1 MEPVGHEAE
10 AAKQEGNDFFRQ
22 KQYTKA
28 VAKFS
33 ESLQHKPTDPF
44 VLGNRAAALLALG
57 RAEDAL
63 ADAKE
68 AIRLDPNYV
77 KGYYRC
83 TSALLALGRNS
94 SAVTAASTGLK
105 LQPTN
110 AQLQA
115 LLEQANEAKRREEP
129 MYGDGDDD
137 DDDEGEYDDT
147 DGEGEE
153 EETDEDMDDDD
164 DDDDEAWASLKNP
177 ADMEVEGG
185 GGRPRP
191 PASRVSV
198 IDALDPDGAADA
210 KAEAMKDAGNA
221 EYKQGKY
228 GTAADYYSKAIA
240 LAPENATYW
249 TNRAAARLMTNDGDE
264 ALSDAQKAISLQPTL
279 LKAHVRAVKALCLL
293 GRLSD
298 ARRQFEA
305 LIAQPG
311 GDAHAAEGQAISELE
326 TLYRQGKSALEREG
340 QDPAREALQTLNVLA
355 EKCPSSIAFA
365 CLQMEAVIRA
375 RPGHGASQVM
385 AESSRWIRKHSDH
398 PDLLCVRGKALYGTG
413 QIEQASDTRPR
424 RTAPHRRRTPPRAA
438 APSRPLRSP
447 PLAPLA
453 FAGAQALRRGVA
465 PRPRPRREPADARAP
480 QGVRIAQKGRERR
493 LRVRAVRRGD
503 REVHCGD
510 GPRPVERRR
519 LPHTVHQ
526 PRHRQVP
533 REGLPRRDR
542 RLRRGA
548 RHPAAPLQ
556 GADAP
561 RGVPDGD
568 GGVAEGDRRLRERE
582 GG

>member
-1 MEPVGHEAE
+1 MDPVGHEAE

-153 EETDEDMDDDD
+153 EETDEEMDDD

-264 ALSDAQKAISLQPTL
+264 ALSDAQKAISLQPAL

-413 QIEQASDTRPR
+413 QIEQASDPPASH
-424 RTAPHRRRTPPRAA
+424 RTHRRRAPPHAA

-447 PLAPLA
+447 PSRPSR
-453 FAGAQALRRGVA
+453 FCRRSSTS
-465 PRPRPRREPADARAP
+465 PRRCASTPTTARAA
-480 QGVRIAQKGRERR
+480 GCA
-493 LRVRAVRRGD
+493 RASRSSNRSKRAGTT
-503 REVHCGD
+503 RSPPG
-510 GPRPVERRR
+510 GTRRR
-519 LPHTVHQ
+519 SRST
-526 PRHRQVP
+526 
-533 REGLPRRDR
+533 RRRWTSTR
-542 RLRRGA
+542 RTSTSASRCTPTARPPSSARRTTPA
-548 RHPAAPLQ
+548 RSPTAT
-556 GADAP
+556 
-561 RGVPDGD
+561 
-568 GGVAEGDRRLRERE
+568 RRSASSRATSRR
-582 GG
+582 

>member
-137 DDDEGEYDDT
+137 DDDDGEYDDT

-264 ALSDAQKAISLQPTL
+264 ALSDAQKAISLQPAL

-438 APSRPLRSP
+438 APSRPLRSSAHSP
-447 PLAPLA
+447 R
-453 FAGAQALRRGVA
+453 FCRRSSTS
-465 PRPRPRREPADARAP
+465 PRRCASTPTTARAAGCARASRSSNRSKRAGTTP
-480 QGVRIAQKGRERR
+480 SPPGGTPRR
-493 LRVRAVRRGD
+493 SRST
-503 REVHCGD
+503 
-510 GPRPVERRR
+510 RRR
-519 LPHTVHQ
+519 WTST
-526 PRHRQVP
+526 
-533 REGLPRRDR
+533 RRTSTSASRCTPTARPPSSAR
-542 RLRRGA
+542 RTTPARSPTATRRSA
-548 RHPAAPLQ
+548 SSRATS
-556 GADAP
+556 
-561 RGVPDGD
+561 
-568 GGVAEGDRRLRERE
+568 RR
-582 GG
+582 

>member
-94 SAVTAASTGLK
+94 SAVTAASTGLN

-137 DDDEGEYDDT
+137 DDEGEYDDT

-153 EETDEDMDDDD
+153 EETDEEMDDDD
-164 DDDDEAWASLKNP
+164 DDDDEAWAWASLKNP

-264 ALSDAQKAISLQPTL
+264 ALSDAQKAISLQPAL

-424 RTAPHRRRTPPRAA
+424 RTAPHSSLRRRTPPRAA

-447 PLAPLA
+447 PFPSL
-453 FAGAQALRRGVA
+453 F
-465 PRPRPRREPADARAP
+465 
-480 QGVRIAQKGRERR
+480 
-493 LRVRAVRRGD
+493 
-503 REVHCGD
+503 
-510 GPRPVERRR
+510 
-519 LPHTVHQ
+519 
-526 PRHRQVP
+526 
-533 REGLPRRDR
+533 
-542 RLRRGA
+542 
-548 RHPAAPLQ
+548 
-556 GADAP
+556 
-561 RGVPDGD
+561 
-568 GGVAEGDRRLRERE
+568 
-582 GG
+582 